1 MDALHN
7 LQCQALLTKTG
18 SNIMHF
24 TYLVIST
31 ENNNLSYL
39 ESHIPLWL
47 LMENRGEAHTYHYAV
62 PNHATC
68 HTIYLKTIV
77 SLSSQHSTVYENP
90 VHCMNKETDSE
101 TLKSLPS

>member
-39 ESHIPLWL
+39 ESHIPSLASD
-47 LMENRGEAHTYHYAV
+47 GEQKRSTYL
-62 PNHATC
+62 TLC
-68 HTIYLKTIV
+68 
-77 SLSSQHSTVYENP
+77 ST
-90 VHCMNKETDSE
+90 
-101 TLKSLPS
+101 